1 MNNPTELPPSEPQ
14 DFGWLVDNFALS
26 TPGVT
31 HALIVSSDGLPLITS
46 TGLAPDLADPLAA
59 MTSGII
65 SIGNN
70 IASQIGEPGCEQV
83 MLKFS
88 SGHFLFMGIGSLA
101 GFAVLVEEGANL
113 GAVGHQMARLVDSVG
128 HLLTPQLRDD
138 LRRMST
144 PVTEGA
150 GSDR

>member
-1 MNNPTELPPSEPQ
+1 MSNPTEMPPSEPQ

-70 IASQIGEPGCEQV
+70 IASQIGQQGCEQV
-83 MLKFS
+83 MLKFP

-113 GAVGHQMARLVDSVG
+113 GAGGHQMARLVDSVG

-138 LRRMST
+138 LRRMKT

-150 GSDR
+150 TGDR

>member
-1 MNNPTELPPSEPQ
+1 MKSPTDLPPSEPQ
-14 DFGWLVDNFALS
+14 DFAWFVDNFALS
-26 TPGVT
+26 TPGVR

-70 IASQIGEPGCEQV
+70 IAGQVGEPGCEQV
-83 MLKFS
+83 MLKFP
-88 SGHFLFMGIGSLA
+88 SGHFLFMGIGTLA
-101 GFAVLVEEGANL
+101 GFAVLVEQGANL
-113 GAVGHQMARLVDSVG
+113 GVVGHQMARLVDSVG

-138 LRRMST
+138 LRRMNT
-144 PVTEGA
+144 PVMEGV
-150 GSDR
+150 GDDR

>member
-1 MNNPTELPPSEPQ
+1 MSNPTELPPSEPQ

-65 SIGNN
+65 SIGNS
-70 IASQIGEPGCEQV
+70 IAGQIGEPGCEQV
-83 MLKFS
+83 MLKFP
-88 SGHFLFMGIGSLA
+88 SGHFLFMGIGNLA
-101 GFAVLVEEGANL
+101 GFAVLVDDGANL
-113 GAVGHQMARLVDSVG
+113 GVVGHQMARLVDSVG

-138 LRRMST
+138 LRRMRT
-144 PVTEGA
+144 PVTEGV
-150 GSDR
+150 GGDR

>member
-1 MNNPTELPPSEPQ
+1 MTNPATAPRDPH
-14 DFGWLVDNFALS
+14 DFGWLVDNFAAS

-31 HALIVSSDGLPLITS
+31 HALIVSADGLPLIAAGGMS
-46 TGLAPDLADPLAA
+46 PDLADPLAA

-70 IASQIGEPGCEQV
+70 IAGQIGEPGCEQV
-83 MLKFS
+83 MLKFP

-101 GFAVLVEEGANL
+101 GFAVLVEEGADL
-113 GAVGHQMARLVDSVG
+113 GVVGHQMARLVDSVG

-150 GSDR
+150 GDGR

>member
-1 MNNPTELPPSEPQ
+1 MSNPTDLPATEPQ
-14 DFGWLVDNFALS
+14 DFGWLVDNFARS

-46 TGLAPDLADPLAA
+46 ADLAPDLADPLAA

-70 IASQIGEPGCEQV
+70 IAGQVGEPGCEQV
-83 MLKFS
+83 MLKFP
-88 SGHFLFMGIGSLA
+88 SGHFLFMGIGNLA

-113 GAVGHQMARLVDSVG
+113 GVVGHQMARLVDSVG

-138 LRRMST
+138 LRRMNT

>member
-1 MNNPTELPPSEPQ
+1 MNDPTALPPAEPQ
-14 DFGWLVDNFALS
+14 DFGWLIDNFALS

-70 IASQIGEPGCEQV
+70 IASQVGEAGCEQV
-83 MLKFS
+83 MLKFPT
-88 SGHFLFMGIGSLA
+88 GHFLFMGIGSLA

-113 GAVGHQMARLVDSVG
+113 GVVGHQMARLVDSVG

-138 LRRMST
+138 LRRMKT
-144 PVTEGA
+144 LVTEGA
-150 GSDR
+150 GGDR

>member
-1 MNNPTELPPSEPQ
+1 MSNPTDVPASEPQ
-14 DFGWLVDNFALS
+14 DFGWLVDNFAMS

-46 TGLAPDLADPLAA
+46 QDLTPDLADPLAA

-65 SIGNN
+65 SIGNT
-70 IASQIGEPGCEQV
+70 IAGQVGQAGCEQV
-83 MLKFS
+83 MLKFP
-88 SGHFLFMGIGSLA
+88 SGHFLFMGIGTLA
-101 GFAVLVEEGANL
+101 GFAVLVEDGANL
-113 GAVGHQMARLVDSVG
+113 GVVGHQMARLVDSVG

-138 LRRMST
+138 LRRMQT

-150 GSDR
+150 Q

>member
-1 MNNPTELPPSEPQ
+1 MNYPTDLPPSEPQ

-26 TPGVT
+26 TPGIR

-70 IASQIGEPGCEQV
+70 IASQIGQQGCEQV
-83 MLKFS
+83 MLKFP

-101 GFAVLVEEGANL
+101 GFAVLVEDGANL

-150 GSDR
+150 GGDR

>member
-1 MNNPTELPPSEPQ
+1 MNNPADLPPSEPQ

-26 TPGVT
+26 TPGVM

-70 IASQIGEPGCEQV
+70 IAGQIGEPGCEQV
-83 MLKFS
+83 MLKFP

-101 GFAVLVEEGANL
+101 GFAVLVKEGADL
-113 GAVGHQMARLVDSVG
+113 GVVGHQMARLVDSVG

-144 PVTEGA
+144 PVKEGA
-150 GSDR
+150 SDGR

>member
-1 MNNPTELPPSEPQ
+1 MSNPTELPPSEPQ

-83 MLKFS
+83 MLKFP

-101 GFAVLVEEGANL
+101 GFAVLVDDGANL
-113 GAVGHQMARLVDSVG
+113 GVVGHQMARLVDSVG

-144 PVTEGA
+144 PVTEGV
-150 GSDR
+150 GGDR